1 MAADQLLSR
10 TLNPRSIALFGASPA
25 QSVIEQCQKLGF
37 TGQLWP
43 VHPTRDSIAG
53 VKCFKSIADLPG
65 APDVAFIAVNRNATI
80 DVVAGLAKIGSGGAV
95 CYASGFAE
103 SGTQLKIELQRY
115 SNEGLVTISDDGVG
129 LPEDFDLLTSANLG
143 LQIVR
148 TLTENELQGE
158 LKLESTAK
166 GTQAKLRFPL

>member
-43 VHPTRDSIAG
+43 VHPTRESIAG
-53 VKCFKSIADLPG
+53 VKCFKSIAELPG
-65 APDVAFIAVNRNATI
+65 VPDVAFVAVNRNATI
-80 DVVAGLAKIGSGGAV
+80 GVVAELAKLGCGGAV

-103 SGTQLKIELQRY
+103 SGTQSGI
-115 SNEGLVTISDDGVG
+115 NGV
-129 LPEDFDLLTSANLG
+129 E
-143 LQIVR
+143 
-148 TLTENELQGE
+148 
-158 LKLESTAK
+158 
-166 GTQAKLRFPL
+166 